1 MKDGVGKTINNM
13 KKVLLLFASVAL
25 LTGCGSAVAQNN
37 DKEAEGKTV
46 YICTGGYSKRY
57 HSTRS
62 CKGLRNCGGSIKAI
76 SIEEAEEMGRT
87 PCQLCWE

>member
-1 MKDGVGKTINNM
+1 M
-13 KKVLLLFASVAL
+13 KKLILLFASVAL

-37 DKEAEGKTV
+37 DKEAEGETV

-62 CKGLRNCGGSIKAI
+62 CKGLRNCGGTIKAI
-76 SIEEAEEMGRT
+76 SIEEAERMGRT
-87 PCQLCWE
+87 PCQICY

>member
-1 MKDGVGKTINNM
+1 M
-13 KKVLLLFASVAL
+13 KKIILLLATAAIVCGGFTACSNAWANKK
-25 LTGCGSAVAQNN
+25 TGDN
-37 DKEAEGKTV
+37 EAKVV
-46 YICTGGYSKRY
+46 YICTGSYSKRY

-76 SIEEAEEMGRT
+76 SIEEAEQMGRT

>member
-1 MKDGVGKTINNM
+1 M
-13 KKVLLLFASVAL
+13 KKLLLLLASAAL
-25 LTGCGSAVAQNN
+25 LTGCGSAVAQSN
-37 DKEAEGKTV
+37 DKETNGEIV

-76 SIEEAEEMGRT
+76 SIEEAEQMGRT

>member
-1 MKDGVGKTINNM
+1 M
-13 KKVLLLFASVAL
+13 KKLLLLLASAAL
-25 LTGCGSAVAQNN
+25 LTGCGSAVAQSN
-37 DKEAEGKTV
+37 DKETNGEIV

-62 CKGLRNCGGSIKAI
+62 CKGLRNCGGTIKAI

-87 PCQLCWE
+87 PCQICCE